1 LAAPP
6 RQCDGIN
13 KETFRVFDAV
23 GIYDALQ
30 GMTAMRPVVVDPA
43 IGFTQLAQELCH
55 APTEEARSLVRD
67 QFVAKLQRKK
77 RHLSETAARDF
88 ETRAGMAPDLFITEL
103 RRMPLAD
110 VAQGRQR
117 RIQRRPPGTCRPRHQ
132 RHGGNGGD
140 HGRPAGHSGG
150 TGGGRN
156 DE

>member
-1 LAAPP
+1 VDLLTTGVDVPAICNLVFLRRVNSRILFDQMLGRAT

-67 QFVAKLQRKK
+67 QFIAKLQRKK

-103 RRMPLAD
+103 RRMPLAE
-110 VAQGRQR
+110 VK
-117 RIQRRPPGTCRPRHQ
+117 
-132 RHGGNGGD
+132 
-140 HGRPAGHSGG
+140 
-150 TGGGRN
+150 
-156 DE
+156 